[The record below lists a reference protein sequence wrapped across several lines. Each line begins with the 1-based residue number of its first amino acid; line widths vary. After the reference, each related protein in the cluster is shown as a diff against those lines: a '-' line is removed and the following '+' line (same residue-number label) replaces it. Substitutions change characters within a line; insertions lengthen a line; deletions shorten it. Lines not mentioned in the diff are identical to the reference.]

1 MSDKSA
7 KATKADL
14 FKMLA
19 EAVRNTPGATPIEP
33 IGDVQPAPAAKPK
46 TRPAPKR
53 VAKKKNV
60 RASSV
65 RKQRRR

>member
-19 EAVRNTPGATPIEP
+19 EAVRNTPIEP
-33 IGDVQPAPAAKPK
+33 IADVQPAPAAKPK